1 MLLASLGM
9 GFGALL
15 VFYLIMGMR
24 AAQWPP
30 AGTPE
35 LPDALWIST
44 FVLLASSGT
53 MHWALR
59 SVKRGRQRSVCIAL
73 SGTALLAV
81 AFLASQTA
89 NWFVLAAL
97 NMPASL
103 NMFAACFYLLTG
115 LHGLHVLGGLVP
127 LGITLVKAFRRR
139 YTADSHAGLRY
150 CAVFWHFLDVT
161 WIVMFAALT
170 VVQ

>member
-1 MLLASLGM
+1 
-9 GFGALL
+9 
-15 VFYLIMGMR
+15 VFYVIMGLR
-24 AAQWPP
+24 AEQWPP

-35 LPDALWIST
+35 LPGTLWIST
-44 FVLLASSGT
+44 LILLASSGT

-59 SVKRGRQRSVCIAL
+59 SVRRGRQRSLCVAM
-73 SGTALLAV
+73 SATTLLAL

-89 NWFVLAAL
+89 NWFVLVAL

-127 LGITLVKAFRRR
+127 LGITTARSFRRR
-139 YTADSHAGLRY
+139 YTAGGHAGVSF
-150 CAVFWHFLDVT
+150 CATFWHFLDVI
-161 WIVMFAALT
+161 WVVMFAALM